1 MQTPFHGPIA
11 VLLISG
17 ALALTLT
24 GTAQAQVAG
33 STAAS
38 VTLTEAHEIALGWSA
53 KRSLLGKPVY
63 NDTGDKIG
71 TVQDLIITPDHHLSY
86 VIVGAGGF
94 IGIGRHDVAFPV
106 TRLHEIEGRIVMP
119 GATRDVV
126 RTTPR
131 FDYASDDTRRA
142 SFSDRANQDIARAR
156 DRAAELEQQAVGAE
170 SVAKARLDQQVIELR
185 HDIQAAEG
193 KLAEMNR
200 ANASRWKSFEHDVN
214 VALAR
219 LHKVL
224 PALAG

>member
-1 MQTPFHGPIA
+1 MQTPFHGPTA
-11 VLLISG
+11 VLLITG
-17 ALALTLT
+17 ALALTLA
-24 GTAQAQVAG
+24 GAAQAQVAG

-53 KRSLLGKPVY
+53 KRSLLGKPVF

-94 IGIGRHDVAFPV
+94 VGIGRHDVAFPV
-106 TRLHEIEGRIVMP
+106 TQLHEIEGRIVMP

-142 SFSDRANQDIARAR
+142 SFSERANQDIALAKAR
-156 DRAAELEQQAVGAE
+156 VADLEKKAVGAE
-170 SVAKARLDQQVIELR
+170 TAAKARLDQQVVELH

-200 ANASRWKSFEHDVN
+200 AGASRWKTFEHDVN
-214 VALAR
+214 VALGR
-219 LHKVL
+219 LHK
-224 PALAG
+224 ALATPAG